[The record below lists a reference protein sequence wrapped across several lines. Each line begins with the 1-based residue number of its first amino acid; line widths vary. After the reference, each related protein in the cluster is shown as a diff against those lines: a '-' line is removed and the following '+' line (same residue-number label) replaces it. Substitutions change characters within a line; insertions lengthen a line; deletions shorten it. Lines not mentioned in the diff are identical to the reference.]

1 MCRTERFNS
10 GIIRERKEELQ
21 VSIDDILSF
30 AQGQDLLDT
39 IQAKSPNGSFRNLPL
54 EYVKSAPYL
63 CSFMDRYELKRYI
76 AKNDKK
82 FDKTTYERLYLNTS
96 RINNY
101 KFVSPSNAKLQY
113 LHNEVFGTNH
123 EKGIQYLLWMPA
135 SRPYYR
141 AGGKFETVEAREFSK
156 ILIFSSW
163 EMVPRMISIMMSY
176 YAELYTLGEI
186 KKRKID
192 ESVRYTSTKGS
203 RYGEN
208 RFKENN
214 RLIIAYPCN
223 TLAICFTPHDYFDA
237 DIAIIRRGVKAKITE
252 IIDKNPILSSLPRK
266 ARNKADLIVTIM
278 KILDGADME
287 LEEIPSNTLDVLTDI
302 AIASPAVCAL
312 RISQD
317 SADAERV
324 GRVFE
329 SIFNSPEAA
338 AIIDLL
344 YNRHK
349 DDDYYESV
357 LDYCVKGN
365 LQAVFDEYAHVTGT
379 NEIAEALESSNLRD
393 VTYNIEAF
401 DKCEPNQSIVKSMR
415 ANFAVQFVNK
425 AVTDKTMQRITNVR
439 NAFNS
444 PLRPFILSSTS
455 VGQEGLDFHLYARK
469 VLHWNLPSNPVD
481 LEQREGRVNR
491 YECLAI
497 RRNVSKLY
505 GADTLDWTEMF
516 SRAEEDLKS
525 DSSEMVPYWCLPLA
539 KIPPEKRNDLQLIE
553 RLVPIYPL
561 SRDVARYERLINV
574 LSLYRM
580 TLGHPRQEELLSLL
594 SHKGLDADQLTALTI
609 DLCPFNK
616 LEKR

>member
-1 MCRTERFNS
+1 
-10 GIIRERKEELQ
+10 
-21 VSIDDILSF
+21 
-30 AQGQDLLDT
+30 
-39 IQAKSPNGSFRNLPL
+39 
-54 EYVKSAPYL
+54 
-63 CSFMDRYELKRYI
+63 
-76 AKNDKK
+76 
-82 FDKTTYERLYLNTS
+82 
-96 RINNY
+96 
-101 KFVSPSNAKLQY
+101 
-113 LHNEVFGTNH
+113 
-123 EKGIQYLLWMPA
+123 
-135 SRPYYR
+135 
-141 AGGKFETVEAREFSK
+141 
-156 ILIFSSW
+156 
-163 EMVPRMISIMMSY
+163 
-176 YAELYTLGEI
+176 
-186 KKRKID
+186 
-192 ESVRYTSTKGS
+192 
-203 RYGEN
+203 
-208 RFKENN
+208 
-214 RLIIAYPCN
+214 
-223 TLAICFTPHDYFDA
+223 
-237 DIAIIRRGVKAKITE
+237 
-252 IIDKNPILSSLPRK
+252 
-266 ARNKADLIVTIM
+266 
-278 KILDGADME
+278 
-287 LEEIPSNTLDVLTDI
+287 
-302 AIASPAVCAL
+302 
-312 RISQD
+312 
-317 SADAERV
+317 
-324 GRVFE
+324 
-329 SIFNSPEAA
+329 
-338 AIIDLL
+338 
-344 YNRHK
+344 
-349 DDDYYESV
+349 
-357 LDYCVKGN
+357 
-365 LQAVFDEYAHVTGT
+365 
-379 NEIAEALESSNLRD
+379 
-393 VTYNIEAF
+393 
-401 DKCEPNQSIVKSMR
+401 MR